1 MDTRTELIDL
11 IQSLTQEGGTGN
23 QLLISGGTGW
33 LVLRAQKGE
42 PHLRCEIATSAHLP
56 EGTSLPEAAL
66 QALPRTGYVPVGRAS
81 SRRHRIYIPDSPAAA
96 ADNVLE
102 MMAALYQAD
111 PDALHLQIALED
123 ARGIKNP
130 SLIKAMRKLSKVRSH
145 EARIALYQEL
155 VNARLI
161 LAVDNGQPRQLETI
175 GDWPVF
181 GVFTDDESVRHFDP
195 RGTPTQVRYGYQL
208 FPQLI
213 TARAGILKINPDGMV
228 GGELYRNE
236 LQTLA
241 DAVRRIRG

>member
-1 MDTRTELIDL
+1 
-11 IQSLTQEGGTGN
+11 
-23 QLLISGGTGW
+23 
-33 LVLRAQKGE
+33 
-42 PHLRCEIATSAHLP
+42 
-56 EGTSLPEAAL
+56 
-66 QALPRTGYVPVGRAS
+66 
-81 SRRHRIYIPDSPAAA
+81 
-96 ADNVLE
+96 
-102 MMAALYQAD
+102 
-111 PDALHLQIALED
+111 
-123 ARGIKNP
+123 
-130 SLIKAMRKLSKVRSH
+130 MRKLSKVRSH

-241 DAVRRIRG
+241 DAVRRIHG